1 MRKVRIGNDINVRWE
16 VKTDGQAVSLEGKT
30 LKLYVR
36 SAYRKEEITTFTVE
50 GCVVSFTYP
59 ASMQRMTGARAVILE
74 DATEGA
80 PRRTVCADQAFTL
93 VAHSCEENDD
103 DVEFEDFIVSLQS
116 NVLIGK
122 PGLSAYEV
130 WLSEGNTGTLE
141 DWYAFLRKP
150 ATDIAADVAEAEAER
165 KAAETARQEA
175 EEGRITS
182 EQERATAETARDK
195 AEQARQGDENLR
207 KTAEENRV
215 SAETGR
221 SDAEQRR
228 DFNETSREAAEQMR
242 KSNEAYRIRDEKE
255 RENAET
261 SRKVTEKLRDMAE
274 NDRNDAEQERRQHE
288 DARADAEGKRATAET
303 LRKQAETGRNN
314 AEQERTTAE
323 QTRKNSEASRVA
335 AEQER
340 IASEQTRQENET
352 ARVTAETE
360 RGKKETERISSET
373 ERKSAEQERKSA
385 EQKRKSAEQER
396 KTAENGREDA
406 ESGRVSAETS
416 RQSAEA
422 KREQAAK
429 DNKAANDAAVAA
441 AQAATAA
448 ADTATGK
455 ANTAAT
461 NADTATANANSA
473 ADAASKVNAVMGDDH
488 VLTVTDRTG
497 AVKTAD
503 LGDVSDVARLK
514 RSLGP
519 YSERPDIVLTPSEQN
534 VAISADGVKVAKT
547 GWAIAEF
554 IAELGNE
561 YLFKPGATDGNVC
574 VFAEYID
581 KIERRAIEYTYT
593 YDETGRI
600 ATAKATYDGKTH
612 SYTYAYDSDAA
623 AVESCVITDDQT
635 GQTVD
640 YLPATFQTTVGS
652 YQPMTLL
659 NADAELPEDGYCR
672 FVSNFQS
679 RSAIKVVV
687 SYKADVADL
696 TMKVVRDGMTAS
708 MCTQLSKINQ
718 KVDETKANIETLRSE
733 MEGSADFY
741 VGENDEKTGDPNF
754 KNCKGNKEILS
765 DWHFYLIDHTDNTGE
780 ATHPV
785 GELMGNNLFR
795 FKSGA
800 FAPTVGI
807 TEAMRAACDVQLYT
821 DAEHT
826 TPLTLKNGV
835 VVTDKA
841 GAHPYDAVEVYNS
854 LGLVDLYNGEGN
866 KVRQLLP
873 WETTET
879 KYSVMKGRYDTLY
892 PVDRQTGDSGKM
904 LTGIFKKPMK
914 YDGID
919 TGRFPLLGTA
929 MSPCPITT
937 VGGNARNFFY
947 TYAVGDT
954 NTMNHVSQYGKDVC
968 SMFVDDGRTYPRT
981 NDISQAMN
989 KAVARVSNVNSQ
1001 SPVPFAEGGYHSL
1014 NVFIICMELLYGTKN
1029 LHANALFGSGISSND
1044 NVKNEN
1050 DWRENGG
1057 VRTKE
1062 QGTQDW
1068 VYSLMG
1074 RQTYF
1079 GANANMDTNN
1089 FSYYINYGRPKEQC
1103 MESQMAASWATE
1115 FGVAEDTDFDAYGAV
1130 YRYKNI
1136 PGAEKLSDG
1145 VMNCKVYRIK
1155 KGTCKG
1161 YKDASTQ
1168 VTYDLELSL
1177 RMSLIHG
1184 MNLSGDIYAY
1194 WGGGLEMVGTN
1205 KLDTGGRYN
1214 PEQLRDAYVDFYLE
1228 TDQRK
1233 WVDEKLYTKA
1243 NLGTFGFESLYPKV
1257 GTFGPPILSEGY
1269 TQDRLG
1275 FTPYQI
1281 AKGGNI
1287 QSWQCFFAQSYPYWS
1302 SRKDERVR
1310 ICLRLRNTAN
1320 AVSCSPRSLYAL
1332 YPANDMAAFTGGSAQ
1347 CRIVQRGE

>member
-1 MRKVRIGNDINVRWE
+1 MEKRYLDMGSVGMHPKGAYDKSVTYSKLQLVTYRNNTYLSKQDGNIGHEPVGEDEWWSLIVDAQTAYDGATSATAAAKRAND
-16 VKTDGQAVSLEGKT
+16 
-30 LKLYVR
+30 
-36 SAYRKEEITTFTVE
+36 
-50 GCVVSFTYP
+50 
-59 ASMQRMTGARAVILE
+59 
-74 DATEGA
+74 
-80 PRRTVCADQAFTL
+80 
-93 VAHSCEENDD
+93 
-103 DVEFEDFIVSLQS
+103 
-116 NVLIGK
+116 
-122 PGLSAYEV
+122 
-130 WLSEGNTGTLE
+130 
-141 DWYAFLRKP
+141 
-150 ATDIAADVAEAEAER
+150 AADNAER
-165 KAAETARQEA
+165 INAEVQEA
-175 EEGRITS
+175 EDLRITS
-182 EQERATAETARDK
+182 EQERATAETARDM

-215 SAETGR
+215 SAETDR
-221 SDAEQRR
+221 SNAEQRR
-228 DFNETSREAAEQMR
+228 DANETSRESAEQMR
-242 KSNEAYRIRDEKE
+242 KSDEADRIRDEKE
-255 RENAET
+255 REAAET
-261 SRKVTEKLRDMAE
+261 SRKAAENLRDTAE
-274 NDRNDAEQERRQHE
+274 NDRNDAEQVRRQHE
-288 DARADAEGKRATAET
+288 DARADAEGKRDTAET
-303 LRKQAETGRNN
+303 LRKQAETGRDN

-323 QTRKNSEASRVA
+323 QTRKDSEASRVA

-360 RGKKETERISSET
+360 RGNKETERIASET
-373 ERKSAEQERKSA
+373 ERKSAEQERK
-385 EQKRKSAEQER
+385 
-396 KTAENGREDA
+396 TAETGREDA
-406 ESGRVSAETS
+406 EAERVLAETA
-416 RQSAEA
+416 RATAEA

-441 AQAATAA
+441 AYAAAAA
-448 ADTATGK
+448 ADTATGE
-455 ANTAAT
+455 ANAAT
-461 NADTATANANSA
+461 ANADTATANAYAA
-473 ADAASKVNAVMGDDH
+473 ADAASKVNAVLGDDN
-488 VLTVTDRTG
+488 VLKVTDRTG
-497 AVKTAD
+497 AEKS
-503 LGDVSDVARLK
+503 LELVSQAAATEMAKKV
-514 RSLGP
+514 
-519 YSERPDIVLTPSEQN
+519 EQN
-534 VAISADGVKVAKT
+534 AAD
-547 GWAIAEF
+547 
-554 IAELGNE
+554 IAELKEGV
-561 YLFKPGATDGNVC
+561 K
-574 VFAEYID
+574 
-581 KIERRAIEYTYT
+581 
-593 YDETGRI
+593 
-600 ATAKATYDGKTH
+600 
-612 SYTYAYDSDAA
+612 
-623 AVESCVITDDQT
+623 
-635 GQTVD
+635 D
-640 YLPATFQTTVGS
+640 Y
-652 YQPMTLL
+652 
-659 NADAELPEDGYCR
+659 
-672 FVSNFQS
+672 
-679 RSAIKVVV
+679 
-687 SYKADVADL
+687 
-696 TMKVVRDGMTAS
+696 
-708 MCTQLSKINQ
+708 
-718 KVDETKANIETLRSE
+718 
-733 MEGSADFY
+733 Y
-741 VGENDEKTGDPNF
+741 VGENDEVTGDPHF
-754 KNCKGNKEILS
+754 KNCKGNKEFLGE
-765 DWHFYLIDHTDNTGE
+765 WHPFLIDHTDNTGE

-785 GELMGNNLFR
+785 GQLMDNNHFR
-795 FKSGA
+795 FVSGA

-841 GAHPYDAVEVYNS
+841 GAHPYDATEVYNS
-854 LGLVDLYNGEGN
+854 LGLVDLYDGEGN

-879 KYSVMKGRYDTLY
+879 KYSVMIGRYDTLY
-892 PVDRQTGDSGKM
+892 PVDRQTGGSGKV
-904 LTGIFKKPMK
+904 LSGIFKRQVR

-919 TGRFPLLGTA
+919 TGKYPLLGTA

-954 NTMNHVSQYGKDVC
+954 NTMNSASQYGKDVC
-968 SMFVDDGRTYPRT
+968 SMYVDDGRTYPRT

-989 KAVARVSNVNSQ
+989 KNVARESNANSQ

-1029 LHANALFGSGISSND
+1029 LHAKALFGSGISSND
-1044 NVKNEN
+1044 SVKNEN

-1068 VYSLMG
+1068 VYSIIG
-1074 RQTYF
+1074 RQAYF
-1079 GANANMDTNN
+1079 GSNANMDTTN

-1194 WGGGLEMVGTN
+1194 WGGGIEMVGTN

-1214 PEQLRDAYVDFYLE
+1214 PEQLRDAYVDFYIE

-1233 WVDEKLYTKA
+1233 WVNEKLYTKA
-1243 NLGTFGFESLYPKV
+1243 NLGTFSFESLYPKV

-1275 FTPYQI
+1275 FTPYKI
-1281 AKGGNI
+1281 ANGGNI
-1287 QSWQCFFAQSYPYWS
+1287 QSWQCFFTQSYPYWS

-1320 AVSCSPRSLYAL
+1320 AVNSSPRSLYAL
-1332 YPANDMAAFTGGSAQ
+1332 YRADDMAAFTGGSAQ